1 MKRLF
6 YDIET
11 SPNIGFFWQPGYK
24 LNIPFENI
32 IKERAIICISYK
44 WEGGKVENL
53 RWSKKQSDYGMI
65 KKFIKILEEADEAI
79 AHNGDRFDITWIRGR
94 AIKFGLSMSPN
105 ITTTDTLKLARNK
118 FRFNSNRL
126 DYLAQYLG
134 VGAKVSTGG
143 FGLWKAI
150 VLHKDEKALDKMVK
164 YCDNDV
170 IILEQ
175 VFNKLKPYVQAKVSV
190 ADDRR
195 HCPECGND
203 SMVIHH
209 NRTLASGAKQTTMRC
224 TNCGKFNSIPTS
236 LLNKKI
242 C

>member
-24 LNIPFENI
+24 LQIPFENI

-44 WEGGKVENL
+44 FEGGTVQNL
-53 RWSKKQSDYGMI
+53 RWSKKQNDYGML
-65 KKFIKILEEADEAI
+65 KKFIKILESSDEAI
-79 AHNGDRFDITWIRGR
+79 AHNGDQFDIKWIRGR
-94 AIKFGLSMSPN
+94 AIKFGLQMSPD
-105 ITTTDTLKLARNK
+105 IVTVDTLKLARGK

-134 VGAKVSTGG
+134 VGAKVATGG

-150 VLHKDEKALDKMVK
+150 VLHKDEKALNKMVK

-170 IILEQ
+170 IILEEVYNQ
-175 VFNKLKPYVQAKVSV
+175 LKPYVPAKTSI
-190 ADDRR
+190 AMDRK
-195 HCPECGND
+195 HCPECGKD
-203 SMVIHH
+203 SMIIHH
-209 NRTLASGAKQTTMRC
+209 NRVLASGAKKTTLRC
-224 TNCGKFNSIPTS
+224 KECGKFNTVPTS
-236 LLNKKI
+236 ILKKK
-242 C
+242 